1 MTTHHGSFQIL
12 SFVIGSQTELHLLAF
27 SLILFFNSRSDLG
40 DCEDRL
46 ENTKGDGL
54 VGLPSVKE
62 TEPCSKDEQ
71 VFKNEQKV

>member
-1 MTTHHGSFQIL
+1 M
-12 SFVIGSQTELHLLAF
+12 V
-27 SLILFFNSRSDLG
+27 FNSRSDLG